1 MSTLTAAQVAEQEAA
16 LVLSSFT
23 LDDAV
28 GLGAIAQSR
37 AESENLPLIIQVRH
51 GRRIAF
57 MVSLPGSQYD
67 SENWINRKAAVVEK
81 FETSTMYQKL
91 RYAEKGTTFAEGTG
105 LSPHEFAAYGGGM
118 PIWVANVGI
127 VGSIYAS
134 GLPDVEDHEFLVDCL
149 HELRAAQ
156 SL

>member
-1 MSTLTAAQVAEQEAA
+1 MSTLTAAEVAEQEAS
-16 LVLSSFT
+16 LVLDSFT
-23 LDDAV
+23 LADAV

-37 AESENLPLIIQVRH
+37 AESEEMPLIIQVRH

-81 FETSTMYQKL
+81 FETSTLYQKL
-91 RYAEKGTTFAEGTG
+91 RYAERGTTFAEATG
-105 LSPHEFAAYGGGM
+105 LSTAEFAAHGGGM
-118 PIWVANVGI
+118 SIRVANVGI

-149 HELRAAQ
+149 HELQAAQ

>member
-1 MSTLTAAQVAEQEAA
+1 MSDLTSAHVAEQEAS
-16 LVLSSFT
+16 LVLASFT
-23 LDDAV
+23 LADAV

-37 AESENLPLIIQVRH
+37 AESEELPLIIQVRH

-67 SENWINRKAAVVEK
+67 SENWIARKAAVVEK
-81 FETSTMYQKL
+81 FDTSTMYQKL
-91 RYAEKGTTFAEGTG
+91 RYAERGTTFAEATG
-105 LSPHEFAAYGGGM
+105 LSTQDFAAHGGGM
-118 PIWVANVGI
+118 PISVANVGI

-134 GLPDVEDHEFLVDCL
+134 GLPDTEDHAFLVDCL
-149 HELRAAQ
+149 RELQAAQ

>member
-1 MSTLTAAQVAEQEAA
+1 MSTLTAAQVADQEAS

-23 LDDAV
+23 LADAV

-37 AESENLPLIIQVRH
+37 AESEEMPLIIQVRH

-67 SENWINRKAAVVEK
+67 SENWIIRKAAVVEK
-81 FETSTMYQKL
+81 FDTSTMYQKL
-91 RYAEKGTTFAEGTG
+91 RYAERGTTFTEATG
-105 LSPHEFAAYGGGM
+105 LSATEYAAHGGGM
-118 PIWVANVGI
+118 PISVANVGI

-134 GLPDVEDHEFLVDCL
+134 GLPDVEDHEFLVECL
-149 HELRAAQ
+149 RELQAAQ

>member
-16 LVLSSFT
+16 LVLQSFT
-23 LDDAV
+23 LADAV

-37 AESENLPLIIQVRH
+37 AESEELPIIIQVRH

-57 MVSLPGSQYD
+57 MVSLPGSSYD
-67 SENWINRKAAVVEK
+67 SENWIIRKAAVVEK

-91 RYAEKGTTFAEGTG
+91 RYAERGTTFDQATG
-105 LSPHEFAAYGGGM
+105 LSTQEFAAHGGGM
-118 PIWVANVGI
+118 PISVAHVGI

-149 HELRAAQ
+149 RELQAAQ
-156 SL
+156 AL